1 MRFVDN
7 NDWTRRFD
15 ELDWLASREFV
26 AFFVDDV
33 ASLFVFGSGKVL
45 TERVNVDDEDLK
57 RVADGEYDLD
67 VRGIVRTRFP
77 DEMFELADSF
87 ALMAKKVGAR
97 ERSLTQEVQ
106 RLKVEIDQSRREE
119 AVSQITD
126 NDDFAA
132 LAVKAQEMRKRMR
145 EGLGKE

>member
-1 MRFVDN
+1 
-7 NDWTRRFD
+7 
-15 ELDWLASREFV
+15 
-26 AFFVDDV
+26 
-33 ASLFVFGSGKVL
+33 
-45 TERVNVDDEDLK
+45 
-57 RVADGEYDLD
+57 
-67 VRGIVRTRFP
+67 
-77 DEMFELADSF
+77 
-87 ALMAKKVGAR
+87 MAKKVGAR